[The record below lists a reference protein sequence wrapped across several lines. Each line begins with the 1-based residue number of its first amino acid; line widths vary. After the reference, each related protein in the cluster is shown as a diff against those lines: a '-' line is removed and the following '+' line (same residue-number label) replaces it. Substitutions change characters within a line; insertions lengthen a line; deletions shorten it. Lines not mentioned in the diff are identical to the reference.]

1 MDKYFVIN
9 DNSRTKNDECNICS
23 NNSMNDT
30 MYNHFFQPNILNN
43 NNKPDNAHLKIQ
55 GLNNQTDFDKS
66 GKFIDNSTMLRNT
79 LQHKDERRKELNTR
93 VFPGA
98 PYMGRGQGILEFT
111 DVNSRLNFGED
122 TRTSKSN
129 NITSSYSANN
139 FIPLVPSIAQNIQDP
154 VHIIPTYWVRGG
166 MSTRVVLNNID
177 YLKSCGFRK

>member
-1 MDKYFVIN
+1 MYKYFVIN
-9 DNSRTKNDECNICS
+9 DNSRTKNDESNICS
-23 NNSMNDT
+23 NNSMNNM

-43 NNKPDNAHLKIQ
+43 NDKPDNAHLKIQ

-66 GKFIDNSTMLRNT
+66 GKFIDNSTILRNT

-177 YLKSCGFRK
+177 YLKSCGFIK